1 MKKMSGVLLFACALL
16 LSGAAW
22 AQYRCGKVYQDTPC
36 EGQGKSGGA
45 ITSSSAYEARPN
57 AASTSGKDEYCT
69 RRGLAAQKI
78 KWGRESGLTAE
89 TQLSSTS
96 DPEEKRLISDV
107 YRRAG
112 NSVDVRNAVEA
123 DCLAE
128 RERAAQAA
136 ALIAAAAKL
145 QGNSPVASSQAPSTP
160 PSVATPQKQDTG
172 GSAEQAAAQSRCRSL
187 NAQRDGIVGQ
197 QRAGG
202 SATHMESLNRQRQ
215 QIDKNIRD
223 AGC

>member
-136 ALIAAAAKL
+136 ALIAAANKL
-145 QGNSPVASSQAPSTP
+145 QVNSTATSQTSSSPST
-160 PSVATPQKQDTG
+160 VTTTQKQDTG
-172 GSAEQAAAQSRCRSL
+172 GSTEQAAAQSRCRSL